1 MKTDRPV
8 SILSAMVRGS
18 FRCMIC
24 LYEGVP
30 GAQDGG
36 YPTVGIVWVWAHP
49 HEVGEVRECP
59 QEVKLKRFADCSNLL
74 R

>member
-1 MKTDRPV
+1 
-8 SILSAMVRGS
+8 
-18 FRCMIC
+18 MIC